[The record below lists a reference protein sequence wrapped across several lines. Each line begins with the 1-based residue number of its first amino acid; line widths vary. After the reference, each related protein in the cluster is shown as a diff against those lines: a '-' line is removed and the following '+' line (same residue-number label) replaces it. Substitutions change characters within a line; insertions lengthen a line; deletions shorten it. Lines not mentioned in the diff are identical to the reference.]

1 MTPIGRLA
9 LGVWLRTACLV
20 ALAGAFYA
28 ASGPI
33 ARVAAATIGVACQT
47 HGLRLECALPPDG
60 ALDSDAYV
68 MSAAALAIAWG
79 GGALFLRDRP
89 VQPFIALFA
98 ALGLGAIVYDL
109 VVGRP
114 LETGVRLIN
123 DTFDVLRFLVFASFA
138 LLLTIARRWIVSPS
152 AVAMAATTS
161 FGAAILSMVAFYAI
175 RPGLIGAFELYVL
188 YIAYAFGGFTLHLM
202 TLSRLVA
209 GVRPRSGAGGDLHDL
224 AGGETGELGLAG
236 GGRHDRRPHQAAA
249 HHAVDLGAG
258 AVDRRELAGVGVD
271 VATANIFHLAES
283 HLAQAVAFRGAHEL
297 RPGRGGAG
305 PEQNG

>member
-1 MTPIGRLA
+1 MIGP
-9 LGVWLRTACLV
+9 WLRTAGLV

-33 ARVAAATIGVACQT
+33 ARLAAAAIGVACQT

-79 GGALFLRDRP
+79 GSAVFLRDKP

-98 ALGLGAIVYDL
+98 ALGLGAIAYDL

-123 DTFDVLRFLVFASFA
+123 DTFDVLRFLVFASFT
-138 LLLTIARRWIVSPS
+138 LLLTIARRWIVPPS
-152 AVAMAATTS
+152 GVVLAATTS

-209 GVRPRSGAGGDLHDL
+209 GVRPRSGPGGDLHDL
-224 AGGETGELGLAG
+224 AGSETGELGLAG
-236 GGRHDRRPHQAAA
+236 GRRHDRGAHQTAA

-258 AVDRRELAGVGVD
+258 AVHGGELAGVLVN
-271 VATANIFHLAES
+271 VATANIHNLAEG
-283 HLAQAVAFRGAHEL
+283 HLAQPMAFRGAHEL
-297 RPGRGGAG
+297 RSGGGGAG
-305 PEQNG
+305 PEQNR